1 MENNLSSYRKS
12 YDKSELNEQDI
23 PNSPFDLFSLW
34 FKEVEAAGGVEEV
47 NAMTVSTIG
56 TDGFPKSRV
65 VLLKEY
71 SNEGFVFYTNYN
83 SEKGKAIAQNPNVCV
98 SFFWPNLERQVIIKG
113 TAAQLNVKKSEDYFN
128 VRPRGSKIGAWVSPQ
143 STKINSRDV
152 LESNVYKYTQEF
164 EGEDVP
170 KPPHWGGYIVKP
182 VSIEFWQGRA
192 NRLHDRILFEKI
204 NESWASSRLAP

>member
-34 FKEVEAAGGVEEV
+34 FKEVETAGGVEEV

-98 SFFWPNLERQVIIKG
+98 SFFGL
-113 TAAQLNVKKSEDYFN
+113 TL
-128 VRPRGSKIGAWVSPQ
+128 RGK
-143 STKINSRDV
+143 
-152 LESNVYKYTQEF
+152 
-164 EGEDVP
+164 
-170 KPPHWGGYIVKP
+170 
-182 VSIEFWQGRA
+182 
-192 NRLHDRILFEKI
+192 
-204 NESWASSRLAP
+204 